1 MGIMQ
6 SFRQKMPVV
15 VIVLIVTFV
24 VLMVLGD
31 ILSPG
36 GGASP
41 FSSGNTASAGEVNG
55 EEISAAYYNGR
66 VTEVIEQQRAA
77 NPEGVLDESQIR
89 EGIWQSIVDEMIIR
103 QTADK
108 LGIFV
113 SDKELAEVFFYDPP
127 AALKQEFT
135 DSNGVFLQKQY
146 FDFLSNIDGFLAGRP
161 ANEVARVKGAVKTFE
176 ENLRRDRLRQAV
188 ENIVTAPAMPSPA
201 EARSAFDDQR
211 AKASGSYVVIDATQ
225 ISDSSIAIS
234 DADVSKYYEAN
245 KASFQ
250 QKTNREVRYALF
262 SLAPSAQDSSVV
274 SRRLKTITESLQRTV
289 SPAARDSLFQAAID
303 QYGSG
308 QYNGNDYTPLQN
320 LSPELQNAIQGA
332 QPGTVIGPVRLSDGT
347 YLINVA
353 DIKDSG
359 EAFVKVQHLLLRTTG
374 TNDDS
379 VKAQAEQLFQRA
391 KSGEAFDALA
401 QQYSADPSS
410 AQRGG
415 DMGYFGRGSMV
426 KPFEDASFDNPV
438 GSIVGP
444 VKTDYG
450 YHVIKVND
458 RSMKSYKL
466 RDMKF
471 DPRVSNITKNN
482 VRARAQKFRDQ
493 ILNGM
498 PIDSA
503 AVMEKVQ
510 VMESGPITRMQPTA
524 GSTRLTSFAYG
535 GKVGDISEVI
545 SMQDGSLIVGQIS
558 KVRNAG
564 VMDLEDAK
572 ETIVAKLR
580 TQKKL
585 DMLKSKAASLRGQLA
600 AGDSLTKLSTNDPSV
615 QVRSFSDLSRTSP
628 FPGVGFDYALVH
640 AVFNQPL
647 GQPSQPIRGE
657 RGYYIVMV
665 NTRTQ
670 PTDQEFETER
680 TKFVQQLNAQ
690 RRQAMFQ
697 DWLQKARE
705 RASIED
711 HRQQVN
717 M

>member
-36 GGASP
+36 GGSP

-55 EEISAAYYNGR
+55 EEISAAYYYGR
-66 VTEVIEQQRAA
+66 VNEIIEQQRAA
-77 NPEGVLDESQIR
+77 NPEGAIDEDQIR
-89 EGIWQSIVDEMIIR
+89 EGVWQSIVDETLIR

-113 SDKELAEVFFYDPP
+113 SDKELSEVFFYDPP
-127 AALKQEFT
+127 AVLKQEFT
-135 DSNGVFLQKQY
+135 DSNGVFRQDQY
-146 FDFLSNIDGFLAGRP
+146 FSFLRDIDGFLAGRP
-161 ANEVARVKGAVKTFE
+161 ANEVARVKGSIKSFE

-211 AKASGSYVVIDATQ
+211 AKASGSYVVIDAAQ
-225 ISDSSIAIS
+225 IPDSSIAVT
-234 DADVSKYYEAN
+234 DAEISKYYDAN
-245 KASFQ
+245 KATFQ
-250 QKTNREVRYALF
+250 QKTSREVRYVLF
-262 SLAPSAQDSSVV
+262 PLAPSAQDSSVV
-274 SRRLKTITESLQRTV
+274 ARRLRSVTESLQSAV
-289 SPAARDSLFQAAID
+289 LPATRDSLFQAAVD
-303 QYGSG
+303 QYGSA
-308 QYNGNDYTPLQN
+308 QYNGSDYTPLQN
-320 LSPELQNAIQGA
+320 LSPELQNALQGA
-332 QPGTVIGPVRLSDGT
+332 QPGAVIGPVRLSDGT

-359 EAFVKVQHLLLRTTG
+359 EAFVRVQHILLRTTG

-379 VKAQAEQLFQRA
+379 VKAQAAQLFQRA

-401 QQYSADPSS
+401 SQFSADPSS

-458 RSMKSYKL
+458 RSMKSYRL

-482 VRARAQKFRDQ
+482 VRARAQKFREQ
-493 ILNGM
+493 IANGM
-498 PIDSA
+498 SMDTA
-503 AVMEKVQ
+503 AATNKVQ
-510 VMESGPITRMQPTA
+510 VMESGPISRMQPAA
-524 GSTRLTSFAYG
+524 GSTRLTNFAYN
-535 GKVGDISEVI
+535 GKVGDVSEVI
-545 SMQDGSLIVGQIS
+545 SMPDGSLLVGQIS
-558 KVRNAG
+558 KVHNAG
-564 VMDLEDAK
+564 TMSLEDAK
-572 ETIVAKLR
+572 ETITARLR

-585 DMLKSKAASLRGQLA
+585 DMLKNKAVSLRGQLA
-600 AGDSLTKLSTNDPSV
+600 AGDSLTKLSTADPSV
-615 QVRSFSDLSRTSP
+615 QVRSFTDLSRTSP

-665 NTRTQ
+665 NSRTQ
-670 PTDQEFETER
+670 PTDQEFDTER

-705 RASIED
+705 RATIED
-711 HRQQVN
+711 HRQQGR